1 MVALLAVAAVVIAVI
16 AAGGGSGPGAA
27 RRTVPSARGGAG
39 SAALASAAAV
49 RQQAAAWV
57 AGQVNADAIVAC
69 DPAMCAALQAH
80 RIPASRLLV
89 LRPGQ
94 GDPLG
99 SDVVLA
105 TAAVRS
111 EFGGRLASV
120 YAPAT
125 LAVFGSGAAQAA
137 VRVVAADGS
146 AAYRVALS
154 DDVRQRRAAGT
165 LLVGNPGI
173 HVQARARA
181 MLVAGQVD
189 ARLLVTLATLAAAHP
204 LNVISF
210 GGEPGHGA
218 SPGMPVRSALISPAA
233 SGSARESPQ
242 ALSQFLLAQ
251 RPPYHPSALSVVR
264 IAPGRTALRVEFAA
278 PSPLGLL
285 ASRG

>member
-1 MVALLAVAAVVIAVI
+1 MVAVLAVAAVVIAVI
-16 AAGGGSGPGAA
+16 AAGGGNGPGAPRRTGPSPSGGPGAA
-27 RRTVPSARGGAG
+27 
-39 SAALASAAAV
+39 ALAGAAAV

-57 AGQVNADAIVAC
+57 ASQVNSDAIVAC

-99 SDVVLA
+99 SDVVVA

-111 EFGGRLASV
+111 EFGGRLTSV

-165 LLVGNPGI
+165 LLAGNPGI
-173 HVQARARA
+173 HVPARARA

-189 ARLLVTLATLAAAHP
+189 ARLLVTLATLASSHP

-218 SPGMPVRSALISPAA
+218 SPGMPARSALISPAP

-242 ALSQFLLAQ
+242 ALSNFLLAQ
-251 RPPYHPSALSVVR
+251 RPPYHPSVLTVVR

-285 ASRG
+285 ATRG